1 VMGELAISRRLKATG
16 WLCTAVMAL
25 AVTAMVYTQLMAPPT

>member
-1 VMGELAISRRLKATG
+1 MGALKISGRLRALG

-25 AVTAMVYTQLMAPPT
+25 AVLAMFGAAFLD